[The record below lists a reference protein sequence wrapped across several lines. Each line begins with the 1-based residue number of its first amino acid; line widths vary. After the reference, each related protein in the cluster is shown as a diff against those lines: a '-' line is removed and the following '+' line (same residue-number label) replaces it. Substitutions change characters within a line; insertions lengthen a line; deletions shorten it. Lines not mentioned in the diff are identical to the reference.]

1 MSELSGLDQDLALAE
16 AGLSLEKTYGWSENL
31 EQLEPNQPIQIW
43 YHGENCRDGFG
54 AAYAAWKLWGDRP
67 TYLALEDRVSPPPH
81 TAADAIYIL
90 DFSFKK
96 RATMVQLEKEVASLT
111 VIDHHASAQRELAG
125 LPFAIFDMEHSGA
138 VLAWQHFHP
147 RQEVPELLRYVQ
159 DRDLWLWEMSE
170 SREVNYA
177 LRAYP
182 LGDFEL
188 WDRLNTSVG
197 IGRLKIEGRP
207 IVRFMDQVIREDALG
222 KAFELEIAGESFAVV
237 NSPIFR
243 SEIPDALR
251 QRGAAASATY
261 ADGPGGRGWS
271 LRSDG
276 SVDVSRIAEA
286 FGGGGHAESAGFGE
300 EKPGQKVKIKWPVKA
315 AETGS

>member
-1 MSELSGLDQDLALAE
+1 MSELAGLDQDLALAE
-16 AGLSLEKTYGWSENL
+16 AGLQWEETHGWL
-31 EQLEPNQPIQIW
+31 QDLHQPEPNQPIQIW

-54 AAYAAWKLWGDRP
+54 SAYAAWKLWGDRP
-67 TYLALEDRVSPPPH
+67 TYLPLEDRMNPPPH

-90 DFSFKK
+90 DFSFPRK
-96 RATMVQLEKEVASLT
+96 VLEKLDKDVSSLT
-111 VIDHHASAQRELAG
+111 VIDHHASAQRDLAG
-125 LPFAIFDMEHSGA
+125 LDFAIFDMEHSGA
-138 VLAWQHFHP
+138 VLAWQYFHP

-159 DRDLWLWEMSE
+159 DRDLWLWELPE

-188 WDRLNTSVG
+188 WDRLLVQA
-197 IGRLKIEGRP
+197 LKVEGRP

-222 KAFELEIAGESFAVV
+222 KAFELEIAGEDFVVV

-251 QRGAAASATY
+251 QRGSPASATY

-276 SVDVSRIAEA
+276 TVDVSKIAET
-286 FGGGGHAESAGFGE
+286 FGGGGHAESAGFRE
-300 EKPGQKVKIKWPVKA
+300 DTPGQKVKIKWPVKA
-315 AETGS
+315 AGGSEDG

>member
-1 MSELSGLDQDLALAE
+1 MNPLESIGDSDQQLAE
-16 AGLSLEKTYGWSENL
+16 VGTAWERQYSWDPQGL
-31 EQLEPNQPIQIW
+31 EQPEPNQPIQIW

-67 TYLALEDRVSPPPH
+67 TYVPLEDRINPPPH

-90 DFSFKK
+90 DFSFKE
-96 RATMVQLEKEVASLT
+96 RATMVQLEKEVAYLL
-111 VIDHHASAQRELAG
+111 VIDHHASAQRELEG

-147 RQEVPELLRYVQ
+147 RQPVPELLRYIE
-159 DRDLWLWEMSE
+159 DRDLWLWELPD
-170 SREVNYA
+170 SREVNWA
-177 LRAYP
+177 LRSYP

-188 WDRLNTSVG
+188 WDSFTISGLTQDGV
-197 IGRLKIEGRP
+197 P
-207 IVRFMDQVIREDALG
+207 IRRFVEQTIREDALG
-222 KAFELEIAGESFAVV
+222 KAFEVDIGGQTFAVV

-251 QRGAAASATY
+251 ERGSPASATY

-276 SVDVSRIAEA
+276 TVDVSRIAEKL
-286 FGGGGHAESAGFGE
+286 GGGGHAQSAGFRE
-300 EKPGQKVKIKWPVKA
+300 EKPGSKVKIKWPVKA
-315 AETGS
+315 VDLEP